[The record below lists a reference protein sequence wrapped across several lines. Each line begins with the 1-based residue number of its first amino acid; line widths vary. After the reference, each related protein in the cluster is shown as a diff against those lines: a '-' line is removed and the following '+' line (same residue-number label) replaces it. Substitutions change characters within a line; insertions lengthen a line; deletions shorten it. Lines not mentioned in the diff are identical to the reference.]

1 MAEMQYVVFK
11 LGNERFCVD
20 ISNVSGITEHSEIT
34 PVPNSP
40 KYIKGVVNL
49 RGDIIPVVNLKC
61 RFGIEESDLTH
72 ETRIINIAFNGKDI
86 GFLVDS
92 ASEVLRIS
100 TDDIEAA
107 PQIIKGKD
115 GDYISGVA
123 KIDNKIAIVLDLE
136 KIFSDDE
143 RVKIMALK
151 EGAE

>member
-11 LGNERFCVD
+11 LGKERFCVD

-40 KYIKGVVNL
+40 NYIKGVVNL
-49 RGDIIPVVNLKC
+49 RGDIIPVVNLKY
-61 RFGIEESDLTH
+61 RFGIEESALTH

-100 TDDIEAA
+100 TDEIEAA
-107 PQIIKGKD
+107 PQIIKGND

-136 KIFSDDE
+136 KIFSEEE

-151 EGAE
+151 EGV